1 MTEERRTTVRH
12 RTLKGGRI
20 VINNGHSTFECTVR
34 NLSEA
39 GARIKLASVVGIPDG
54 FELLM
59 DDGRKYDCTV
69 IWRTAAEMG
78 VSFTQPA

>member
-1 MTEERRTTVRH
+1 MTEERRTTPRH
-12 RTLKGGRI
+12 RTLKGGRL

-39 GARIKLASVVGIPDG
+39 GARIRLASVVGIPDS
-54 FELLM
+54 FDLLM
-59 DDGRKYDCTV
+59 DDGRKYGCTV

-78 VSFTQPA
+78 VTFAAP